1 MTAHI
6 RWILAL
12 KLLLAIGLILWIG
25 CSSDSSEDESS
36 SQIAAMKPH
45 DSLVI
50 ELPGMDSMT
59 VLQVTD
65 AVHDVEYRSS
75 AMGSFVVRIDTIR
88 NGPRFFWV
96 CSVNGEMIDVAA
108 DRRMTRTGDV
118 VRWHYRRF
126 TP

>member
-1 MTAHI
+1 MTPH
-6 RWILAL
+6 L
-12 KLLLAIGLILWIG
+12 KRSIPLSLLFIIGLTIWIG
-25 CSSDSSEDESS
+25 CSSDSSDDESS
-36 SQIAAMKPH
+36 SQRADMKPH

-65 AVHDVEYRSS
+65 AVYEVDARTS
-75 AMGSFVVRIDTIR
+75 AMGSFVIQIDSIR
-88 NGPRFFWV
+88 NSPRFFWV

-108 DRRMTRTGDV
+108 DKYMTRTGDV

-126 TP
+126 GR